1 MLMSRDTDAMVEPDR
16 FETAP
21 HPREQ
26 FALFGH
32 EEAEAAFRAAI
43 ESGRLHHAW
52 LIGGRE
58 GIGKATLAYRVARWL
73 LSSPPGSQD
82 PGRSPSTDPASPVAR
97 RPGSQDPG
105 RSLWVDPAS
114 PVARQVAAMSHP
126 NLAVLRR
133 TPGTEKKA
141 ASATI
146 PVDAVRRALTV
157 FGSTAADGGYRVCI
171 VDSAEDLTIASANAL
186 LKVIEEP
193 PPRSVFLIVS
203 HAPQR
208 VLATIRSRCRRL
220 LLRPLTREAVRA
232 AIDRL
237 GPPWAGS
244 SPDLLDS
251 ALELGDGSVRRTLEM
266 LDEDK
271 IVFVARITRA
281 LNGLPDTDPRAV
293 LGLADALGR
302 RDSDE
307 DFDLALAVVQR
318 WVSRRLHD
326 RAASGAARLAPLV
339 EVCEKV
345 SRSAREIDTYNLDRR
360 PLVLSLFDD
369 LADAVRRTA

>member
-1 MLMSRDTDAMVEPDR
+1 MSRDTDAMAEPDR
-16 FETAP
+16 FEGAP

-26 FALFGH
+26 FAFFGH
-32 EEAEAAFRAAI
+32 EEAEAAFRNGI

-52 LIGGRE
+52 LIGGPE
-58 GIGKATLAYRVARWL
+58 GIGKATLAYRVARRL
-73 LSSPPGSQD
+73 LCSPPGSQD
-82 PGRSPSTDPASPVAR
+82 PRTSLTPDPASPAPW
-97 RPGSQDPG
+97 RPGSQDP
-105 RSLWVDPAS
+105 RTSLAVDPAS
-114 PVARQVAAMSHP
+114 PAARQVAAMSHP
-126 NLAVLRR
+126 NMAVLRR
-133 TPGTEKKA
+133 MPGTEKKT

-146 PVDAVRRALTV
+146 PVETVRRALNV

-220 LLRPLTREAVRA
+220 LLRPLARETVRA
-232 AIDRL
+232 VIDRL

-244 SPDLLDS
+244 SPDLLDH
-251 ALELGDGSVRRTLEM
+251 AVELGEGSVRRTLEM

-271 IVFVARITRA
+271 IAFVARVTRA
-281 LNGLPDTDPRAV
+281 LDVLPQTDAKDV
-293 LGLADALGR
+293 LALAEALGR
-302 RDSDE
+302 RDSGD

-345 SRSAREIDTYNLDRR
+345 ARSAREIDTYNLDRR